1 MIDIGRQFHLFAWPQ
16 DAGQLELQLGVA
28 ACHFD
33 KHVVAFLM
41 AQTANIA
48 DVAGSPFI
56 GSGVRLL
63 GLYFFYIVGNHLDA
77 FGRKAS
83 VNEFL
88 PLEISETAEIV
99 HIVEIVTHVS
109 RESVAKRIAQGSKTV
124 MFTVE
129 ADAVTFVALFEAV
142 LAGFAV
148 AKEKSCGA
156 YKPVIMH
163 SHDNF
168 DACFTTKG

>member
-1 MIDIGRQFHLFAWPQ
+1 
-16 DAGQLELQLGVA
+16 
-28 ACHFD
+28 
-33 KHVVAFLM
+33 M

-63 GLYFFYIVGNHLDA
+63 GLYFFYIVGNNLDA
-77 FGRKAS
+77 FRGKACL
-83 VNEFL
+83 NEFL
-88 PLEISETAEIV
+88 PLEIGETAEIV

-148 AKEKSCGA
+148 AKEKTSRT
-156 YKPVIMH
+156 YQSIIVHRHDHLH
-163 SHDNF
+163 SGF
-168 DACFTTKG
+168 VAKG